1 MTFAWTYPPSAS
13 HDIFHPKSTNSYG
26 AAVGAEGNKI
36 KTVMENFILDYFFV
50 PISRE
55 SIPSVR
61 FLRLKEKWEEE
72 TAFLSSVSDIAM
84 HPSYQRILGMGP
96 VVIPFILREMGKRPS
111 QWFWALKSI
120 SGEDP
125 VPSEQRGNIIEMT
138 MTWLKWGKERGYI
151 D

>member
-1 MTFAWTYPPSAS
+1 MTFACTNALTAS
-13 HDIFHPKSTNSYG
+13 HDVFPSRITGSYG
-26 AAVGAEGNKI
+26 TAVGTEGDMI
-36 KTVMENFILDYFFV
+36 KRAMERFIMDYYFI
-50 PISRE
+50 PISRD

-72 TAFLSSVSDIAM
+72 TAFLSSVTDVAM
-84 HPSYQRILGMGP
+84 HPSYQGIIGMGP
-96 VVIPFILREMGKRPS
+96 VVIPMILREMAKRPG

-125 VPSEQRGNIIEMT
+125 VPPEQRGNIIEMT
-138 MTWLKWGKERGYI
+138 KTWLKWGKQRGYI